1 MGFVIA
7 VVVIA
12 VVLSGAL
19 TPPATFV
26 VFVHAYD
33 KQYGDHLTIEQLSK
47 TMLVGNVTVTV
58 SGAPDQPT
66 RFTPTGI
73 IAYDQLHAG
82 TYNITLTANGYASK
96 TITYLVGPSCVIPLD
111 GNCHALV
118 PITKTT

>member
-1 MGFVIA
+1 MGLVIA

-12 VVLSGAL
+12 VVLSGAF

-33 KQYGDHLTIEQLSK
+33 QKYGNLQTIEQLNK
-47 TMLVGNVTVTV
+47 TMLVENATVTV

-73 IAYDQLHAG
+73 IAYDQLHVG
-82 TYNITLTANGYASK
+82 MYNITVTANGYASK

-118 PITKTT
+118 PITKTA